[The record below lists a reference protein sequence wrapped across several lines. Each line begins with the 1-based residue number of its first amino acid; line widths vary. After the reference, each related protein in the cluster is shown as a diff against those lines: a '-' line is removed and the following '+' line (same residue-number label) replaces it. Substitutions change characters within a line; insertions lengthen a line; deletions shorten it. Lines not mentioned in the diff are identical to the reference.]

1 MFPERRLLLCSA
13 DIDRLNQQHHL
24 LLWQGVVLA
33 ASKIEEGRSGDNRFL
48 DDDTI
53 SSGNT
58 GDSRGERDLS
68 EIRSE
73 VELLVRRVV
82 PDEVD
87 NIDEMMMQFKN
98 REEELVET
106 LRTMQERTVAQ
117 RARHAIRK
125 SAKMEAKARALEN
138 REEQRSRSDSL
149 SSDDPSFYDDSEDDS
164 SVSDVTDQSSLR
176 QTTKTS
182 LELAVQQGDWRAVG
196 EAAAIMG
203 ADTIAAARDA
213 DSTSSYVESSSLQ
226 DSSSMQGS
234 SSLHSSMATSTGFS
248 DENKEARITHLDD
261 LIAKGDWNGIV
272 AAAGKYQ
279 AIDEQLLGQ
288 SAAAAADWAISRSLD
303 RLLW

>member
-1 MFPERRLLLCSA
+1 M
-13 DIDRLNQQHHL
+13 
-24 LLWQGVVLA
+24 
-33 ASKIEEGRSGDNRFL
+33 
-48 DDDTI
+48 
-53 SSGNT
+53 
-58 GDSRGERDLS
+58 
-68 EIRSE
+68 
-73 VELLVRRVV
+73 RRVV

-149 SSDDPSFYDDSEDDS
+149 SSDYPSFYDESEDDS